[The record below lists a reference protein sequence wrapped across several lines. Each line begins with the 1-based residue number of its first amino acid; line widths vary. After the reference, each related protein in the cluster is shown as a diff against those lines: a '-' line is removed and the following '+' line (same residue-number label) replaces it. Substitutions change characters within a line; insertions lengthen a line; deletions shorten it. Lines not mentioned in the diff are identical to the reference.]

1 MDDLREGE
9 CKESQDHRPRSL
21 FVFSSSR
28 LCTFA
33 SLRSPQISA
42 SFFAD
47 LRLTF
52 AFNVCVYRVFRAWAD
67 T

>member
-1 MDDLREGE
+1 MDELGEGE

-21 FVFSSSR
+21 LVFSSSR
-28 LCTFA
+28 LCTFE

-47 LRLTF
+47 LRLAFTF
-52 AFNVCVYRVFRAWAD
+52 NDCV
-67 T
+67 